1 MREIKFR
8 AWHKAN
14 KKYYKVSCIEFDNK
28 CVFLEGVDGDDKIDL
43 GFSFDEVISEQY
55 TGLKDKNGKEVYDGD
70 TLAFTNKWEWYRG
83 STHDWYEKTLEEKTA
98 WLATQ
103 PTYTFN
109 VEYDAVEGYSSDI
122 PKHYE
127 VIGNIHEREG
137 E

>member
-8 AWHKAN
+8 AWHKTLKTYVEVLAIN
-14 KKYYKVSCIEFDNK
+14 FESKIVHCNH
-28 CVFLEGVDGDDKIDL
+28 EGKL
-43 GFSFDEVISEQY
+43 HSFNFGEIILEQY
-55 TGLKDKNGKEVYDGD
+55 TGLKDKKGKEVYDGD

-98 WLATQ
+98 WLAKQ

-122 PKHYE
+122 PEHYE
-127 VIGNIHEREG
+127 VIGNMHERE
-137 E
+137 EE